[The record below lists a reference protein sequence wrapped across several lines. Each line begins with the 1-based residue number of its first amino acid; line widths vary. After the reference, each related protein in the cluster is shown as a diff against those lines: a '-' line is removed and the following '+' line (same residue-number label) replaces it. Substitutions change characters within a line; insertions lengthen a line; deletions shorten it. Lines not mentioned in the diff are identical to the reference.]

1 MKIFVAIDGSKN
13 SLRGLKV
20 AIKLAGKLSEPSHLI
35 LANAHDDMALRGA
48 SQFVGKQAVDRY
60 LDDLAETEL
69 KSADEQARKSGV
81 TFESRIL
88 RGRVAQTIAESAD
101 DSKCDLIVLGS
112 KGRSALKDLMIGS
125 VSQRVSSLAKT
136 PVLLVK

>member
-60 LDDLAETEL
+60 LADLAETEL
-69 KSADEQARKSGV
+69 KSAIEQARKSGV
-81 TFESRIL
+81 TFESRVL

-125 VSQRVSSLAKT
+125 VAQRVTSLAKT

>member
-20 AIKLAGKLSEPSHLI
+20 ATKLAGKLSEPSHLI

-69 KSADEQARKSGV
+69 RSATEQARKSGV

-112 KGRSALKDLMIGS
+112 KGRNALKDLIIGS
-125 VSQRVSSLAKT
+125 VAQRVTSLAKT

>member
-69 KSADEQARKSGV
+69 KSAIEQARKSGV
-81 TFESRIL
+81 TFESRVL

-101 DSKCDLIVLGS
+101 DSKCDLLVLGS

-125 VSQRVSSLAKT
+125 VAQRVTSLAKT